1 MRITIFG
8 AGYVGLANAV
18 MLATQHEVT
27 LVDIIPSKVESIN
40 KRVSPIV
47 DKDIQYYFE
56 NKKLNLRA
64 TLDSDLACKDRD
76 VCIIATPTNYDPN
89 KEEFDTTSV
98 ESVIH
103 SIRAKDKNVTIV
115 VKSTVPIGF
124 VDRMISEGNGD
135 ILFVPEFLREGCAL
149 YDSLH
154 PNRIVVG
161 GTSSRKAQI
170 GEMFRLAAIDED
182 VPVIYTGATEA
193 EAIKLFSN
201 TYLAMRVAYFNELDT
216 FSETLGL
223 KTKEII
229 DGVTLDPRIG
239 QGYCNPSFGYGG
251 YCLPKDSKQLLSNF
265 RSIPETMIAA
275 IVKSN
280 DIRKNHIVD
289 MVLKRRPSVV
299 GIYRLIMKSNSDNF
313 RSAAI
318 LDIISL
324 LKSKGIRVLIYEP
337 TLKVQEFMD
346 CEVLNTL
353 DELETQSGIILANR
367 MDEEV
372 SKIGSKLYSRDIY
385 GIG

>member
-161 GTSSRKAQI
+161 GSSSRKDQI
-170 GEMFRLAAIDED
+170 GEMFRLAAIDEN

-280 DIRKNHIVD
+280 DIRKSHIVD

-337 TLKVQEFMD
+337 TLKVQEFME
-346 CEVLNTL
+346 CKVLNTF
-353 DELETQSGIILANR
+353 DELEAQSDVILANR
-367 MDEEV
+367 VDGEV

>member
-56 NKKLNLRA
+56 NKKLNLCA
-64 TLDSDLACKDRD
+64 TLDSDVACKDRD
-76 VCIIATPTNYDPN
+76 VCVIATPTNYDPD

-161 GTSSRKAQI
+161 GSSSRKDQI
-170 GEMFRLAAIDED
+170 GEMFRLAALDEN

-289 MVLKRRPSVV
+289 MVLKRQPSVV

-324 LKSKGIRVLIYEP
+324 LKSKGIQVLIYEP
-337 TLKVQEFMD
+337 TLKVQEFME
-346 CEVLNTL
+346 CKVLNTL
-353 DELETQSGIILANR
+353 DELKAQSDVILANR